1 MMEMDWSALA
11 LGLAVGVAASAAF
24 FAGLG
29 WGMRIALKSG
39 RPAIILILSAIMRIR
54 GAARDRLDRGHVPR
68 PGLAPR
74 LRRRV
79 LHRAH
84 DRHGHRP
91 NRRARRRRP
100 VNLSPDAT
108 IIFEAWGVPI
118 NATVFFTWIVMA
130 LLTAVSMLITRDL
143 RADVPPDRWRTTLE
157 VIVLGI
163 QSQIEEVARGPS
175 RYLLYYAGTLFLFVA
190 VSNLLLVV
198 PGFTPPTAS
207 LSTTTALALSVL
219 IAVPLFGVTSRGL
232 GGYLKTY
239 IEPSVIMLP
248 FNIISEFSRG
258 ISLAIRLYGNI
269 MSGAVIAAILL
280 TVAPFFFPVVMD
292 VLGLLTGMIQ
302 AYIFAILA
310 TVYISS
316 ATAPPRSSRTEKE
329 TS

>member
-1 MMEMDWSALA
+1 
-11 LGLAVGVAASAAF
+11 
-24 FAGLG
+24 
-29 WGMRIALKSG
+29 
-39 RPAIILILSAIMRIR
+39 
-54 GAARDRLDRGHVPR
+54 
-68 PGLAPR
+68 
-74 LRRRV
+74 
-79 LHRAH
+79 
-84 DRHGHRP
+84 
-91 NRRARRRRP
+91 

>member
-1 MMEMDWSALA
+1 M
-11 LGLAVGVAASAAF
+11 
-24 FAGLG
+24 
-29 WGMRIALKSG
+29 
-39 RPAIILILSAIMRIR
+39 
-54 GAARDRLDRGHVPR
+54 
-68 PGLAPR
+68 
-74 LRRRV
+74 
-79 LHRAH
+79 
-84 DRHGHRP
+84 
-91 NRRARRRRP
+91 
-100 VNLSPDAT
+100 NLSPDAT

-232 GGYLKTY
+232 GGDLQTY